1 MDPVIRVENLTKF
14 YGARPAVDHI
24 HFEVQPGEIFGFLGP
39 NGAGKTTT
47 QRMLTG
53 ILPPTEGSAYVL
65 DHDMAKDPI
74 GAKEH
79 VGVVPEV
86 ANPYMELSG
95 WQNLMFMG
103 ELYGL
108 RKRIRQER
116 AEKLLKDF
124 ELWGRKDD
132 PARRYSKGMK
142 QRLLL
147 SMAVLHS
154 PQVLFLDEPT
164 SGLDVDSRRLIT
176 QMVRKMA
183 DEGVTMFYTTHYIEE
198 ANTLCDRIAII
209 QGGRIVAMDTPE
221 ALKSTFTES
230 QSVLASFNPS
240 VSPEAL
246 GKLQHVRSVEKE
258 GDKFRLLTSHPGP
271 VAMHIADFARDHHVD
286 IVSINTFGPSLE
298 DVFVALSG
306 ETGKRKVDNNE
317 SFPKKL
323 GGRKKGRPDLLS

>member
-1 MDPVIRVENLTKF
+1 
-14 YGARPAVDHI
+14 
-24 HFEVQPGEIFGFLGP
+24 
-39 NGAGKTTT
+39 
-47 QRMLTG
+47 MLTG
-53 ILPPTEGSAYVL
+53 ILPPTEGNAYVL
-65 DHDMAKDPI
+65 DHDMAKDPV

-95 WQNLMFMG
+95 WQNLMLMG

-108 RKRIRQER
+108 RKHIRQDR

-132 PARRYSKGMK
+132 PSRRYSKGMK

-147 SMAVLHS
+147 SMALLHS

-176 QMVRKMA
+176 QTVKKMA
-183 DEGVTMFYTTHYIEE
+183 DEGVAVFYTTHYIEE
-198 ANTLCDRIAII
+198 ANTLCERVAII
-209 QGGRIVAMDTPE
+209 KAGRIVAMDTPE

-230 QSVLASFNPS
+230 QSVLAAFNPS
-240 VSPEAL
+240 VSPEVL

-258 GDKFRLLTSHPGP
+258 GDKFRMLTSHPGA
-271 VAMHIADFARDHHVD
+271 VAMQLADFSREHNVD

-298 DVFVALSG
+298 DVFVSLSAPVQA
-306 ETGKRKVDNNE
+306 KRPV
-317 SFPKKL
+317 
-323 GGRKKGRPDLLS
+323 